1 MAQCVMLHRCWRWLL
16 SDLFFFPHI
25 APVKTGA
32 FFMGLNIAKETMST
46 GKIWQ
51 QISASLTVY
60 EDEIEER
67 FVLASGPGGQ
77 NVNKV
82 ATAVQ
87 LRFYLYRAQ
96 GLGEFVKSALYKQN
110 ANRIGQD
117 GTLLIEAKRFRS
129 QERNRADAAEKLV
142 ALIKKAAE
150 PPAPPRKATKPT
162 YGATLRRLKEK
173 TGRGTIK
180 QARGK
185 VSVERDD

>member
-1 MAQCVMLHRCWRWLL
+1 
-16 SDLFFFPHI
+16 
-25 APVKTGA
+25 
-32 FFMGLNIAKETMST
+32 MGLDIAKETMST
-46 GKIWQ
+46 GKIWHQ
-51 QISASLTVY
+51 VSTSLTIY
-60 EDEIEER
+60 DDEIEER

-96 GLGEFVKSALYKQN
+96 GLGEFVKSALYKQ
-110 ANRIGQD
+110 AAGRIGQD

-129 QERNRADAAEKLV
+129 QERNRADARD
-142 ALIKKAAE
+142 
-150 PPAPPRKATKPT
+150 PPRRPTKPT

-180 QARGK
+180 QARGR
-185 VSVERDD
+185 VGVPGDDE

>member
-1 MAQCVMLHRCWRWLL
+1 MQ
-16 SDLFFFPHI
+16 
-25 APVKTGA
+25 
-32 FFMGLNIAKETMST
+32 T
-46 GKIWQ
+46 GKIWH
-51 QISASLTVY
+51 QITERLTIY

-96 GLGEFVKSALYKQN
+96 GIGEFVKSALYKQC

-129 QERNRADAAEKLV
+129 QERNRADARDRLV
-142 ALIKKAAE
+142 DLIKKAAE
-150 PPAPPRKATKPT
+150 PPAPPRRPTKPT

-180 QARGK
+180 QARGR
-185 VSVERDD
+185 VSVEGNDE

>member
-1 MAQCVMLHRCWRWLL
+1 MARSV
-16 SDLFFFPHI
+16 
-25 APVKTGA
+25 
-32 FFMGLNIAKETMST
+32 AKGGMQT
-46 GKIWQ
+46 GKIWHV
-51 QISASLTVY
+51 ISDRLSVY

-110 ANRIGQD
+110 GNRIGQD

-129 QERNRADAAEKLV
+129 QERNRADARDKLV
-142 ALIKKAAE
+142 AMIRKAAE
-150 PPAPPRKATKPT
+150 PPAPPRRMTKPT

-180 QARGK
+180 QARGR
-185 VSVERDD
+185 VGVPSDDE

>member
-1 MAQCVMLHRCWRWLL
+1 MA
-16 SDLFFFPHI
+16 
-25 APVKTGA
+25 APVAKGA
-32 FFMGLNIAKETMST
+32 MNT

-51 QISASLTVY
+51 VVSDRLTIF

-67 FVLASGPGGQ
+67 FVLSSGPGGQ

-129 QERNRADAAEKLV
+129 QERNRADARDKLV
-142 ALIKKAAE
+142 AMIKKAAE
-150 PPAPPRKATKPT
+150 PPAPPRRPTKPT

-180 QARGK
+180 VARGK
-185 VSVERDD
+185 VSVQGDDE

>member
-1 MAQCVMLHRCWRWLL
+1 
-16 SDLFFFPHI
+16 
-25 APVKTGA
+25 
-32 FFMGLNIAKETMST
+32 MGWDIAKGAMSI
-46 GKIWQ
+46 GKIWHQ
-51 QISASLTVY
+51 VSTNLTIY
-60 EDEIEER
+60 DDEVEER

-96 GLGEFVKSALYKQN
+96 GLSEFVKSALYKQC

-129 QERNRADAAEKLV
+129 QERNRADARDRLAD
-142 ALIKKAAE
+142 LIKKADE
-150 PPAPPRKATKPT
+150 PPAPPRRPTKPS

-180 QARGK
+180 QARGR
-185 VSVERDD
+185 VGVPSDDE

>member
-1 MAQCVMLHRCWRWLL
+1 
-16 SDLFFFPHI
+16 
-25 APVKTGA
+25 
-32 FFMGLNIAKETMST
+32 MST
-46 GKIWQ
+46 GKIWH
-51 QISASLTVY
+51 QISEHLTVY

-96 GLGEFVKSALYKQN
+96 GLGEFVKSALCKQC

-129 QERNRADAAEKLV
+129 QERNRADARDRLAE
-142 ALIKKAAE
+142 LIKKAAE

-173 TGRGTIK
+173 TGRGSIK
-180 QARGK
+180 QGRGRINTD
-185 VSVERDD
+185 SDE

>member
-1 MAQCVMLHRCWRWLL
+1 
-16 SDLFFFPHI
+16 
-25 APVKTGA
+25 
-32 FFMGLNIAKETMST
+32 MSS
-46 GKIWQ
+46 GKIWR
-51 QISASLTVY
+51 QISEGLTLY

-96 GLGEFVKSALYKQN
+96 GLNEFIKSALYKQN

-129 QERNRADAAEKLV
+129 QERNRVDAAEKLE

-150 PPAPPRKATKPT
+150 PPASPRKATKPT
-162 YGATLRRLKEK
+162 YGATLRRLKAK
-173 TGRGTIK
+173 AGRGTIK
-180 QARGK
+180 QARGR
-185 VSVERDD
+185 VGVPGDDE

>member
-1 MAQCVMLHRCWRWLL
+1 M
-16 SDLFFFPHI
+16 
-25 APVKTGA
+25 
-32 FFMGLNIAKETMST
+32 NT
-46 GKIWQ
+46 GKIWHV
-51 QISASLTVY
+51 ISDRLTIF

-129 QERNRADAAEKLV
+129 QERNRADAADKLV

-150 PPAPPRKATKPT
+150 PPAPPRKPTKPT

-173 TGRGTIK
+173 SGRGTIK
-180 QARGK
+180 QGRGR
-185 VSVERDD
+185 VGVPGDDE